1 MSQEIELKLSLPR
14 RALAALK
21 RHPLIA
27 GAPREGK
34 AVTLDN
40 TYFDTPELVLKAR
53 KVAVRTRRMGRAWL
67 QTVKCA
73 AASTGGLSQ
82 RPEWEQPYSEG
93 FDFSAIDIPEVAKL
107 LTRHHDQLVP
117 VFTTR
122 FRRET
127 RRFCPREGV
136 SILVMIDTGTIEA
149 GQRSAPIC
157 ELELEL
163 EEGKPQDL
171 LALACDL
178 AATLPL
184 TPGDVSK
191 AQRGYQLFLDT
202 PVRPAKAEPVMLT
215 PDNTVIEAFR
225 LHAYSCLRQWQ
236 ANVAAA
242 AEGHDGPEFIHQLR
256 VALRRLRS
264 LIKLF
269 APALPSEF
277 VVEWSERLRENANR
291 FAEARDLDVLH
302 TELLAPV
309 VADGLADGAESGL
322 PALLKIVE
330 QARESARD
338 TALHNLSHT
347 DQGRLMLELNAA
359 LHALPTSNLI
369 AAVDLKTFAQLQLDR
384 LRKRARRRF
393 EACNTLIPTH
403 LHALRIAMKQLRY
416 GIEFLGPLFPT
427 RGIERYVLGVT
438 EAQTTLGFLQ
448 DVDVARRRLEI
459 WAGKRVELQAAAS
472 FIIGWHGPRYT
483 RLRRRVL
490 QEVEPLLWGKTP
502 W

>member
-1 MSQEIELKLSLPR
+1 MSQEIELKLSFPR

-27 GAPREGK
+27 GAAREGN
-34 AVTLDN
+34 AATLDN
-40 TYFDTPELVLKAR
+40 TYFDTPELALKAR
-53 KVAVRTRRMGRAWL
+53 KVAVRTRRMGRTWL

-73 AASTGGLSQ
+73 AVSTGGLSR
-82 RPEWEQPYSEG
+82 RPEWEQTYTDH
-93 FDFSAIDIPEVAKL
+93 FDFSAVDIPEVAKL
-107 LTRHHDQLVP
+107 LNRHHDRLTP

-127 RRFCPREGV
+127 RRCSPREGV
-136 SILVMIDTGTIEA
+136 SILLMIDTGSIEA

-163 EEGKPQDL
+163 EQGKPQDL
-171 LALACDL
+171 LALACEL

-184 TPGDVSK
+184 VPGDASK

-202 PVRPAKAEPVMLT
+202 PVRPVKAEPVTLK

-225 LHAYSCLRQWQ
+225 LHANSCLRQWQ
-236 ANVAAA
+236 GNVEAATA
-242 AEGHDGPEFIHQLR
+242 GHDGPEFIHQLR

-269 APALPSEF
+269 APALPSAF
-277 VVEWSERLRENANR
+277 VVEWNERLRDNANR
-291 FAEARDLDVLH
+291 FGETRDLDVLQA
-302 TELLAPV
+302 ELLAPV
-309 VADGLADGAESGL
+309 VADGLADGPGSGL
-322 PALLKIVE
+322 SELLGIVE
-330 QARESARD
+330 HAREAARK
-338 TALHNLSHT
+338 TALHNLSHS
-347 DQGRLMLELNAA
+347 DQGRLMLAFNAA
-359 LHALPTSNLI
+359 LYALPTSDLI
-369 AAVDLKTFAQLQLDR
+369 AAVDLKTFARLQLNR

-393 EACNTLIPTH
+393 ETSNTLIPTQ

-416 GIEFLGPLFPT
+416 GIEFFGALFST
-427 RGIERYVLGVT
+427 RGVQRYVQGVT
-438 EAQTTLGFLQ
+438 DAQATLGFLQ
-448 DVDVARRRLEI
+448 DVDVARCRLEA
-459 WAGKRVELQAAAS
+459 WAGKRGELQAAAS